1 MSHDGTPHDVIVV
14 GGSYAGMAAALQL
27 ARGRRRVMVI
37 DAGKWRN
44 RFATHSHG
52 FLSRDGAKG
61 AEIAAIGRRQLET
74 YSNLSWREGRATRA
88 GKTADGFRVVT
99 DDGAEHEARRLVLAL
114 GVTDTL
120 PEVEGLAERWGRSV
134 FHCPY
139 CHGYELDEG
148 AIGVLAVGAVSMHH
162 ALLLPEWGRTTFFL
176 NGAFEPDMD
185 QLAQLQ
191 ARGVAV
197 ERASILRIT
206 GNADVELADGRTIA
220 LAGLFTASRTQPA
233 SSLGTD
239 LGCDMEEGPLGAFL
253 RTGPTKETNV
263 PGVFA
268 CGDAARAAGSVS
280 FAVGDGAMA
289 GGAAHQSLIFR

>member
-1 MSHDGTPHDVIVV
+1 MRHDVIVV

-37 DAGKWRN
+37 DAGERRN

-52 FLSRDGAKG
+52 FLSRDGADA
-61 AEIAAIGRRQLET
+61 AEIAAIGRRQLEA
-74 YSNLSWREGRATRA
+74 YASLSWREGRVRHA
-88 GKTADGFRVVT
+88 GLSGDGFRVAT
-99 DDGAEHEARRLVLAL
+99 EDGAEHEASRLVLAL

-139 CHGYELDEG
+139 CHGYELGEG
-148 AIGVLAVGAVSMHH
+148 QIGILSVGAMSLHH
-162 ALLLPEWGRTTFFL
+162 ALLLPDWGPTTFFL
-176 NGAFEPDMD
+176 NGTFEPDAD
-185 QLAQLQ
+185 QLAQLR

-197 ERASILRIT
+197 ERTPVLRIA
-206 GNADVELADGRTIA
+206 GDADVELADGRTVE

-233 SSLGTD
+233 SSLGAD
-239 LGCDMEEGPLGAFL
+239 LGCDMEEGPLGTFL
-253 RTGPTKETNV
+253 RTSPVKETTV

-280 FAVGDGAMA
+280 LAVGDGAMA
-289 GGAAHQSLIFR
+289 GAAAHQSLIFR